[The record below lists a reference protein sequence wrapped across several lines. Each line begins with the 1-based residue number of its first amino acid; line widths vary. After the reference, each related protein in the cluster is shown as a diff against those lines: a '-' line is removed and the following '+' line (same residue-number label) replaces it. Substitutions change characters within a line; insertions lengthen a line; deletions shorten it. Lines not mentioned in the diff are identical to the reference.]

1 MGFLYNSG
9 MKGLLVHGCYD
20 QATFRTLEALGV
32 DNFAFDLRARST
44 QLITFKELKEIL
56 AASHFSRTVL
66 MFSDDSKETILSSID
81 LLKHTGKSFLLEYRD
96 KRSAESYEKVG
107 LPYLW
112 YFSPDADWK
121 NVLKSSLCEGIILPL
136 RYQSLYHDL
145 PYLWTILEERNL
157 PIYLHAE
164 TFEEASFFEGK
175 DDILA
180 SLDLSAEVQVSYRN
194 VDQLRLR
201 TMKLWR
207 KFNESPAGQ

>member
-1 MGFLYNSG
+1 

-20 QATFRTLEALGV
+20 QATFRTLEELGV
-32 DNFAFDLRARST
+32 DQFAFDLRARST
-44 QLITFKELKEIL
+44 HLVTFKALNEII
-56 AASHFSRTVL
+56 SGSRFSRAVL
-66 MFSDDSKETILSSID
+66 VFADDSKETVLSYLD
-81 LLKHTGKSFLLEYRD
+81 LLKGTGKSFLLEFRD
-96 KRSAESYEKVG
+96 KRPAEFYESVG

-121 NVLKSSLCEGIILPL
+121 SILSSPKCEGIILPL
-136 RYQSLYHDL
+136 RHQSLYHNL
-145 PYLWTILEERNL
+145 PHLWTILEEKHV
-157 PIYLHAE
+157 PVYLHAE

-180 SLDLSAEVQVSYRN
+180 SLDLSDEVQISYRN

-207 KFNESPAGQ
+207 KLNESPARQ